1 MSDEYY
7 MDMRQQVVRTRDDF
21 IHCPICKSLQLSM
34 GKVSMPNKIH
44 GRDGVVIEFTCK
56 ECSSELSLG
65 LFNDDIGLPE
75 LNARINWVEKPVYY
89 VRTPTDELNDSSLT
103 GQSKQLKRYVE
114 KYNLHDL
121 KVGDKKII
129 PTSIKILFVSINL
142 YLDLSISP
150 NERGKS
156 KLK

>member
-56 ECSSELSLG
+56 ECSSELLLG
-65 LFNDDIGLPE
+65 LFNDDIGLPV

-89 VRTPTDELNDSSLT
+89 VRTPTDELSDSSLT
-103 GQSKQLKRYVE
+103 GQSKQLKRYIE

-121 KVGDKKII
+121 KVGDKLPEGVPPFK
-129 PTSIKILFVSINL
+129 SEDYEDNNVVNIKDKKN
-142 YLDLSISP
+142 P
-150 NERGKS
+150 Q
-156 KLK
+156 

>member
-1 MSDEYY
+1 MNDEYY
-7 MDMRQQVVRTRDDF
+7 MAMDTAREQNVRTRDDF
-21 IHCPICKSLQLSM
+21 IHCPNCKSLQLSM

-75 LNARINWVEKPVYY
+75 LNARINWVEKPVYH
-89 VRTPTDELNDSSLT
+89 VRTSTDKLSESSLI
-103 GQSKQLKRYVE
+103 GQSEQFRKYIE

-121 KVGDKKII
+121 KVGDKLPEGVPYFKSEDYEDDNVIN
-129 PTSIKILFVSINL
+129 IKDKKN
-142 YLDLSISP
+142 P
-150 NERGKS
+150 Q
-156 KLK
+156 

>member
-1 MSDEYY
+1 MNDEYY
-7 MDMRQQVVRTRDDF
+7 MAMDTAREQNVRTRDDF
-21 IHCPICKSLQLSM
+21 IHCPNCKSLQLSM

-75 LNARINWVEKPVYY
+75 LNARINWVEKPVYH
-89 VRTPTDELNDSSLT
+89 VRTSTDKLSESSLI
-103 GQSKQLKRYVE
+103 GQSEQFRKYIE

-121 KVGDKKII
+121 KVGDKLPEGVPYFKSEDYEDDNVIN
-129 PTSIKILFVSINL
+129 IK
-142 YLDLSISP
+142 DKKDP
-150 NERGKS
+150 R
-156 KLK
+156 